1 MFSKTP
7 TELISKEISNKY
19 NKCQSIYELV
29 TNRRYNESLAILTAA
44 ETYAIA
50 EKAYLRCDTFT
61 ELQTKEVEDY
71 VNTFDDYYFSL
82 KQVLFHDDDDY
93 EVLRIKLRAMREA
106 YEELNHS
113 FNLF

>member
-7 TELISKEISNKY
+7 TELISKDFSNMY
-19 NKCQSIYELV
+19 NKCQSNYELV

-106 YEELNHS
+106 YEELNRS

>member
-7 TELISKEISNKY
+7 VELISKDFSNMY

-29 TNRRYNESLAILTAA
+29 TSRRYNESLAILTAA

-50 EKAYLRCDTFT
+50 EKAYLRCDTFE
-61 ELQTKEVEDY
+61 ELQTQEVEDY
-71 VNTFDDYYFSL
+71 VNAFDDFYFSL
-82 KQVLFHDDDDY
+82 KQILFHDDRDF
-93 EVLRIKLRAMREA
+93 EALRIKLRAMREA
-106 YEELNHS
+106 YESLNRS